1 MSCLKLLLNA
11 LNVRILVCM
20 YHASYVIKLIFL
32 RSTVQNFSFVMND
45 EHAVRSFGFCR
56 TAPNADTALVSYQ
69 ELNQFANR
77 ASRFCPSGHDVESSV
92 ARGVLQVAQPRGRA
106 PSVFRRRRTRTLPRC
121 LLQCTGE
128 NVYFNEETNSRQLP
142 INLRFPWAARPS
154 TCRGTSHRRR
164 GETQRLRGRGTFL
177 VRLRHRTRFR
187 RYLKTWVI

>member
-1 MSCLKLLLNA
+1 MF
-11 LNVRILVCM
+11 V
-20 YHASYVIKLIFL
+20 YHASYVIKLCFL

-92 ARGVLQVAQPRGRA
+92 ARSVLQVAQPRGGA
-106 PSVFRRRRTRTLPRC
+106 HSVFRRRRTRTLPRR

-128 NVYFNEETNSRQLP
+128 NANYVSMREPTADNYQSISGSPGRCALPRVVELPTVAGGRPNVSEEEGLFLSDSD
-142 INLRFPWAARPS
+142 IARAS
-154 TCRGTSHRRR
+154 VDT
-164 GETQRLRGRGTFL
+164 
-177 VRLRHRTRFR
+177 
-187 RYLKTWVI
+187 

>member
-1 MSCLKLLLNA
+1 
-11 LNVRILVCM
+11 M
-20 YHASYVIKLIFL
+20 YHASYVIKLVFL

-69 ELNQFANR
+69 ELGQFANR

-106 PSVFRRRRTRTLPRC
+106 PSVFRRRRTRTLPRR

-128 NVYFNEETNSRQLP
+128 NVYFNEATNSRQLP

-187 RYLKTWVI
+187 RYLKT

>member
-20 YHASYVIKLIFL
+20 YHASYAIKLIFL

-69 ELNQFANR
+69 ELGQFANR

-106 PSVFRRRRTRTLPRC
+106 PSVFRRRRTRTLPRR

-154 TCRGTSHRRR
+154 TCRGTSHRHR

-187 RYLKTWVI
+187 RYLKT

>member
-1 MSCLKLLLNA
+1 
-11 LNVRILVCM
+11 M

-56 TAPNADTALVSYQ
+56 TAPNADTALVSCQ
-69 ELNQFANR
+69 ELGQFANR

-106 PSVFRRRRTRTLPRC
+106 PSVFRRRRTRTLPRR

-128 NVYFNEETNSRQLP
+128 NVYFNEETNSRQLITNQSQVP
-142 INLRFPWAARPS
+142 LGGAPFHVSWNFPPS
-154 TCRGTSHRRR
+154 PGGDPTSPRKRDFSCQTPTSHALPSIPENVS
-164 GETQRLRGRGTFL
+164 GLS
-177 VRLRHRTRFR
+177 
-187 RYLKTWVI
+187 

>member
-69 ELNQFANR
+69 ELGQFANR

-106 PSVFRRRRTRTLPRC
+106 PSVFRRRRTRTLPRR

-187 RYLKTWVI
+187 RYLKT

>member
-56 TAPNADTALVSYQ
+56 TAPNADTALVSNQ
-69 ELNQFANR
+69 ELGQFANR

-106 PSVFRRRRTRTLPRC
+106 PSVFRRRRTRTLPRR

-187 RYLKTWVI
+187 RYLKT